1 MTISFEPGTDFPPT
15 GDIPTASSPIT
26 TPLHA
31 KTALIH
37 SSFLS
42 SLTNDNIYLKLDCDQ
57 PSGSFKIRGIGKI
70 CQSAVAQYGT
80 SNTRLV
86 TSSGGNAGLAVA
98 YAASRAGVQSTIF
111 VPSSTEPDVV
121 EKLRGMGAEVV
132 VGGDSWDQADNGAR
146 GLAEKLKG
154 KGGVYV
160 HPFIGNEL
168 VEGHSGLVD
177 EIYDQFAEQ
186 GLEGEV
192 DAIICSTGGGGLLRG
207 IIKGVN
213 RQKGIKPTL
222 VAVQNFGVNSFNLS
236 LDASPSEPGAE
247 LPKDVVTLERIA
259 SKCTSMGTKKC
270 SLATVHDAIHY
281 NSNAGAGG
289 VTTLTVADELSASAC
304 WQFSESQ
311 DANGRMVELS
321 CASALTPV
329 FHPWI
334 LKQLVERS
342 KGLKGK
348 KERKL
353 NIVVEVCGG
362 SKVNKGLLEG
372 YKRDAGK
379 MEKGDR
385 IRVNGVDIAPSSAN
399 SASS

>member
-1 MTISFEPGTDFPPT
+1 MTISFEPGTVFPPT
-15 GDIPTASSPIT
+15 GDIPTASSPTT

-42 SLTNDNIYLKLDCDQ
+42 SLTNHNIYLKLDCDQ

-132 VGGDSWDQADNGAR
+132 VGWDSWDQADNGAR

-168 VEGHSGLVD
+168 IEGHSGLVD
-177 EIYDQFAEQ
+177 KIYDQFAEQ
-186 GLEGEV
+186 GWEGEV
-192 DAIICSTGGGGLLRG
+192 DAIICSTGGGGGGGVCSVGSSRASIDRKGQNLLWSRC
-207 IIKGVN
+207 
-213 RQKGIKPTL
+213 RTL
-222 VAVQNFGVNSFNLS
+222 
-236 LDASPSEPGAE
+236 D
-247 LPKDVVTLERIA
+247 
-259 SKCTSMGTKKC
+259 
-270 SLATVHDAIHY
+270 
-281 NSNAGAGG
+281 NAGAGG

-311 DANGRMVELS
+311 NANGGMVELS

-329 FHPWI
+329 IHLWI

-348 KERKL
+348 KERKS